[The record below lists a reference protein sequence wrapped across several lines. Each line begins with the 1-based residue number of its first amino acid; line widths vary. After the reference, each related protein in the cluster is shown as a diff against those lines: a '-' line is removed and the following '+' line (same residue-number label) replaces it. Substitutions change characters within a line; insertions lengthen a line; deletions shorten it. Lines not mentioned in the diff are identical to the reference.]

1 MSQQQFQS
9 VVIEVLSEIQKLSGR
24 KLSGL
29 TPDATPIGDFEG
41 FDSLSAIEA
50 TVMIEEKLD
59 CELGVDSVFIS
70 ESGKRAL
77 TVREIAER
85 LTKLVQAKAG
95 KG

>member
-1 MSQQQFQS
+1 MFQQQFQS
-9 VVIEVLSEIQKLSGR
+9 VVIEVLIEIQKLSGR
-24 KLSGL
+24 KWSGL

-85 LTKLVQAKAG
+85 LTKLVQAKGG